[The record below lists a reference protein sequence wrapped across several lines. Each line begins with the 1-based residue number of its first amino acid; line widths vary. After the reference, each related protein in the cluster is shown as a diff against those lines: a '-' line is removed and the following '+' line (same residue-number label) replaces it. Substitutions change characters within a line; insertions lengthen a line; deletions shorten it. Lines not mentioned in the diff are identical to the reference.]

1 MQQHEELH
9 GSSDNCLNGVLH
21 AVPPEVRQQAE
32 AISGYVKK
40 ASGQQVAD
48 KAAKTWGE
56 LMDAFFGTPK
66 PETETG
72 PEAAQ

>member
-9 GSSDNCLNGVLH
+9 GREDTCLKGVLH
-21 AVPPEVRQQAE
+21 AVPPEVRQQAQ

-48 KAAKTWGE
+48 RAAKTWVD

-66 PETETG
+66 TEAG
-72 PEAAQ
+72 PEGTP

>member
-9 GSSDNCLNGVLH
+9 GNSDTCLNGVLH

-32 AISGYVKK
+32 AISCYVKK
-40 ASGQQVAD
+40 ASGQQIAD
-48 KAAKTWGE
+48 KAAETWGD

-66 PETETG
+66 D
-72 PEAAQ
+72 EAGAEATS